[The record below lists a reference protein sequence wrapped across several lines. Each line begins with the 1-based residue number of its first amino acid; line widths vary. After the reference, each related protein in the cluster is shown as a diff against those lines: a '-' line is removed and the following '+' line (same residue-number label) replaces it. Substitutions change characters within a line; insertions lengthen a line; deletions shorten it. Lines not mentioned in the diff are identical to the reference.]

1 MTQQMRPPGAPKINI
16 PSAAPNTT
24 TNGGAASS
32 TTPTSEPS
40 SVAPSTTPA
49 IAGLPSIPS
58 ILATS
63 PYDTSQ
69 PRVNTLYPLAGPPIF
84 APNESLFSPAKEPDY
99 SPQYTILGAEP
110 PHPAGYGMGRF
121 RGTLSYV
128 FYKLDDGTYKEKRF
142 NPPRIISLFALVAT
156 HIYTV
161 FDAEG
166 FVEYKD
172 DFGNS
177 TKGDWPTLVVCE
189 IGPQRRDERC
199 RYGHP
204 YRPRTRTNSSFTR
217 PGTR

>member
-1 MTQQMRPPGAPKINI
+1 MPPVRLPPTAILRTPSAWTPGSYRSSPNLNNMTQQMRPPGAPKINI

-24 TNGGAASS
+24 TNGGAPSS
-32 TTPTSEPS
+32 TTPTSEPT

-110 PHPAGYGMGRF
+110 PR
-121 RGTLSYV
+121 RIR
-128 FYKLDDGTYKEKRF
+128 DGTVSGHFEL
-142 NPPRIISLFALVAT
+142 RIL
-156 HIYTV
+156 
-161 FDAEG
+161 
-166 FVEYKD
+166 
-172 DFGNS
+172 
-177 TKGDWPTLVVCE
+177 
-189 IGPQRRDERC
+189 Q
-199 RYGHP
+199 
-204 YRPRTRTNSSFTR
+204 TR
-217 PGTR
+217 